1 MNNYI
6 MIFLYRFKTYKE
18 IKNRANSILF
28 NLKIVKK
35 LLLEKYQIYN
45 TSNKNGLYGEAS
57 YDKITK
63 LTNRKYCL
71 NNKCK

>member
-18 IKNRANSILF
+18 IKNRTNSILF

-45 TSNKNGLYGEAS
+45 TSNKNDLYEEAS

>member
-1 MNNYI
+1 

-18 IKNRANSILF
+18 IKNRTNSILF
-28 NLKIVKK
+28 NWKIVKK

-45 TSNKNGLYGEAS
+45 TSNKNGLYEEAS

-63 LTNRKYCL
+63 ITNRKYCL

>member
-6 MIFLYRFKTYKE
+6 MIFLYRFKTCKE
-18 IKNRANSILF
+18 IKNRTNSILS

-45 TSNKNGLYGEAS
+45 TSNKNGLYWEAS